1 MVLFPHQQSYHF
13 FIVTST
19 CCPALIYRS
28 WEATWHVYHMS
39 SSRAS
44 YWLHYILYKFCIS
57 YQNKIRWDFFSY
69 LMCIISCL
77 FIWYVVAALLF
88 FALPPHPLVENISH
102 FCFILLLFLYANA
115 FISSCSLFI
124 CTCCSNQ
131 ELWMLRWSQEF
142 SCIRRECWRLVIKS
156 LYLIAI

>member
-77 FIWYVVAALLF
+77 FIWYVVFFSYFLPSLLIHLSKIF
-88 FALPPHPLVENISH
+88 LIFALFHFYFYTRMPLYQV
-102 FCFILLLFLYANA
+102 
-115 FISSCSLFI
+115 
-124 CTCCSNQ
+124 
-131 ELWMLRWSQEF
+131 
-142 SCIRRECWRLVIKS
+142 V
-156 LYLIAI
+156 LYLFVLVVQIKNCGC